1 MMTDKPDKTADRLVA
16 ALDRVANAQEQ
27 GKTLRADIARALHQ
41 ILERIRI
48 ALAGD
53 KLRDLPN
60 LGTGALPLYGVNL
73 SGPHLPTME
82 QRPDPGNRDLGWCA
96 VKIPFPDKERDSG
109 PSQLVLTE
117 DGKLWS
123 VVATRRRAYVTTPQH
138 SPWFE
143 FHKQTP
149 VDVSVHQ
156 LGRLVEI
163 LPVVLDRHLGALAQ
177 EEAEA
182 REARKLGNVLD
193 TAVKRF
199 EKKGEA

>member
-1 MMTDKPDKTADRLVA
+1 MTTDTDPDRLIA
-16 ALDRVANAQEQ
+16 ALNRVAGAQTQ

-60 LGTGALPLYGVNL
+60 LGTRVLPFYGVNL
-73 SGPHLPTME
+73 SGPNLATLE
-82 QRPDPGNRDLGWCA
+82 QRPDPGYKDLGWCA
-96 VKIPFPDKERDSG
+96 VKIPFPDKEQDSG
-109 PSQLVLTE
+109 PSQLVLAE

-123 VVATRRRAYVTTPQH
+123 VAATRRKAYGWDRAA
-138 SPWFE
+138 WFE
-143 FHKQTP
+143 FHKSTP
-149 VDVSVHQ
+149 ADVSVHQ

-163 LPVVLDRHLGALAQ
+163 LPVVLDRHLKMLAK

-182 REARKLGNVLD
+182 KTARSLSEALEG
-193 TAVKRF
+193 AMQRF
-199 EKKGEA
+199 EGKGES